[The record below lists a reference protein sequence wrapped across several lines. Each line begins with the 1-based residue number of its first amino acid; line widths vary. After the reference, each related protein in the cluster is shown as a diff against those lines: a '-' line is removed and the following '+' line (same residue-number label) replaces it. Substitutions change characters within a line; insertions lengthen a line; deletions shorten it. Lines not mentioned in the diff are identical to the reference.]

1 MSFFSLTRTD
11 SKPRPRSMARPMVA
25 RPPDLPPLEEVDNR
39 PLWRQTASHMLEDLD
54 AAIVRDPAATGR
66 VQMFLVSPGLH
77 AIWAHRVAHRMWQH
91 PRGKLPARVLSQ
103 WVRARTGVEIHPGA
117 SIGRRFF
124 IDHGMGVVIGE
135 TSIVGDDVMLYQDVT
150 LGGRTLDKGKR
161 HPTVGNG
168 VTIGAG
174 ARVLGAIDV
183 GDGAQIGANSVV
195 VHDVPND
202 SVTTGVPA
210 KSRRLERDEDPYEAM
225 FHDPAMW
232 I

>member
-1 MSFFSLTRTD
+1 MSLFSLTRTE
-11 SKPRPRSMARPMVA
+11 PRGRIRPMVG
-25 RPPDLPPLEEVDNR
+25 RPPDLPVHPDE
-39 PLWRQTASHMLEDLD
+39 PSAPKWRHTAQTMVEDLD
-54 AAIVRDPAATGR
+54 AAIARDPAATGR

-77 AIWAHRVAHRMWQH
+77 AIWAHRVANRMWQH
-91 PRGKLPARVLSQ
+91 PRGQLPARLLSQ
-103 WVRARTGVEIHPGA
+103 WVRARTGVEIHPA
-117 SIGRRFF
+117 AQIGRRFF

-161 HPTVGNG
+161 HPTVGNN
-168 VTIGAG
+168 VIIGAG
-174 ARVLGAIDV
+174 ARVLGAIEV

-210 KSRRLERDEDPYEAM
+210 KSRHLDRDEDPYEAM
-225 FHDPAMW
+225 FQDPAMW